1 MLFSS
6 LEILFGR
13 IETESDFPLWTPEL
27 LRDRRRPVRPVTPET
42 ATPASVL
49 IALLGSNIAEQGPS
63 VILTKRTQDLSTH
76 AGQVSFPGGRA
87 ESTDATAE
95 QTAIR
100 EASEEIGLDPAAV
113 RVWGRLPD
121 YLTATGFRVS
131 PVIARVDAQATAF
144 ERDQREVEE
153 IFHVPLSFLMN
164 PANHQVRLLPA
175 ERSPT
180 GELIRFY
187 AMPFRGEALT
197 SPGQIQEFFIWG
209 ATASMLRN
217 LYHLL
222 WAAWNQ
228 HRGLAFRG

>member
-1 MLFSS
+1 MSFSS

-13 IETESDFPLWTPEL
+13 IESETDFPLWSPEL

-49 IALLGSNIAEQGPS
+49 IALLGSGRADDSPQ
-63 VILTKRTQDLSTH
+63 VVFTKRTEDLSTH

-87 ESTDATAE
+87 EPSDASAE

-113 RVWGRLPD
+113 QVWGRLPD
-121 YLTATGFRVS
+121 YLTATGFRIS
-131 PVIARVDAQATAF
+131 PVIAWVDAQAAAF
-144 ERDQREVEE
+144 EHDQREVAE
-153 IFHVPLSFLMN
+153 IFHVPLSFLMD
-164 PANHQVRLLPA
+164 PANHQIRLLPA

-187 AMPFRGEALT
+187 AMPYRGEALT
-197 SPGQIQEFFIWG
+197 SPGQTQEFFIWG

-228 HRGLAFRG
+228 HRGMAVRG

>member
-13 IETESDFPLWTPEL
+13 IESESDFPLWTPEL
-27 LRDRRRPVRPVTPET
+27 LRDRRRPVRPLTPET

-49 IALLGSNIAEQGPS
+49 IALLGSDSAEQGPS

-121 YLTATGFRVS
+121 YLTATGFRIA
-131 PVIARVDAQATAF
+131 PVIARVDAQAAAF
-144 ERDQREVEE
+144 ARDQREVEE

-228 HRGLAFRG
+228 HRGLAVQG

>member
-1 MLFSS
+1 LLFSS

-13 IETESDFPLWTPEL
+13 IESESDFPLWTPEL
-27 LRDRRRPVRPVTPET
+27 LRDRRRPVRPLTPET

-49 IALLGSNIAEQGPS
+49 IALLGSDSAEQGPS

-121 YLTATGFRVS
+121 YLTATGFRIA
-131 PVIARVDAQATAF
+131 PVIARVDAQAAAF

-164 PANHQVRLLPA
+164 PAFACGAQPHGRAHSLLCNALSGGGPDLPRPDSGVFYLGSDRIHAAKSLSPIVGSLESASGAGRSRLDFP
-175 ERSPT
+175 P
-180 GELIRFY
+180 
-187 AMPFRGEALT
+187 
-197 SPGQIQEFFIWG
+197 
-209 ATASMLRN
+209 
-217 LYHLL
+217 
-222 WAAWNQ
+222 
-228 HRGLAFRG
+228 

>member
-1 MLFSS
+1 MSFSS
-6 LEILFGR
+6 LDVLFGR
-13 IETESDFPLWTPEL
+13 IESESDFPLWTPEL

-49 IALLGSNIAEQGPS
+49 IGLLGSERADESPQ
-63 VILTKRTQDLSTH
+63 VVLTKRTADLSTH

-87 ESTDATAE
+87 EPSDGSAE

-121 YLTATGFRVS
+121 YLTATGFRIS
-131 PVIARVDAQATAF
+131 PVIAWVDAQAAAF
-144 ERDQREVEE
+144 AHDQREVAE
-153 IFHVPLSFLMN
+153 IFHVPLSFLMD
-164 PANHQVRLLPA
+164 PANHQIRLLPA

-187 AMPFRGEALT
+187 AMPYRGQALT
-197 SPGQIQEFFIWG
+197 SPGQTQEFFIWG

-228 HRGLAFRG
+228 HRGMAVRG